1 MSNLQ
6 SGEEVLMRFAV
17 RKKRKIPTMTLAL
30 ILIISL
36 FVYSFWVM
44 ETNLKPTLLA
54 IAEAKATLIATEA
67 INNVINDYVSR
78 SIDPQTLVIV
88 KVDSRGRVVLIQ
100 PNTMEFNKL
109 AADTTIKVQEVLKQI
124 GHEKISI
131 PIGQVLGSQLL
142 ASMGP
147 KITVTIIPIGT
158 VQVKVV
164 DNFEQAGINQTRH
177 MVYLVTTTQIRIVV
191 PLVSKSVMVNTQVPI
206 AEYVVVG
213 EVPSTYV
220 QFPFPLAN
228 EFAGNG
234 HENNQQPNSNQH

>member
-1 MSNLQ
+1 
-6 SGEEVLMRFAV
+6 MRFAV
-17 RKKRKIPTMTLAL
+17 RKKQRVPTLTLTI
-30 ILIISL
+30 ILIAAL
-36 FVYSFWVM
+36 FVYSFWMM
-44 ETNLKPTLLA
+44 ETHLKPTLLA
-54 IAEAKATLIATEA
+54 IAEARATLIATEV

-78 SIDPQTLVIV
+78 SIDPQTLVTV

-109 AADTTIKVQEVLKQI
+109 AADTTIRVQDALKQI
-124 GHEKISI
+124 VDEKVSI
-131 PIGQVLGSQLL
+131 PVGQVLGSQLL

-164 DNFEQAGINQTRH
+164 DKFEQAGINQTRH
-177 MVYLVTTTQIRIVV
+177 MVYLVATTQVRIVV

-228 EFAGNG
+228 GN
-234 HENNQQPNSNQH
+234 ETNPNNN

>member
-1 MSNLQ
+1 
-6 SGEEVLMRFAV
+6 MRFAV
-17 RKKRKIPTMTLAL
+17 RRRRKLPTLTLSL
-30 ILIISL
+30 ILILAL
-36 FVYSFWVM
+36 FFYSFWIM
-44 ETNLKPTLLA
+44 ETNLKPTLLT
-54 IAEAKATLIATEA
+54 IAEAKATLTATEA

-78 SIDPQTLVIV
+78 SIDPQTLVNV

-100 PNTMEFNKL
+100 PNTLEFNKL
-109 AADTTIKVQEVLKQI
+109 AADITIKVQDSLKRI
-124 GHEKISI
+124 VDEKISI
-131 PIGQVLGSQLL
+131 PVGQVLGSQIL

-164 DNFEQAGINQTRH
+164 DKFEQAGINQTRH
-177 MVYLVTTTQIRIVV
+177 MVYLAATTQIRIVV

-228 EFAGNG
+228 EFSGNN
-234 HENNQQPNSNQH
+234 HENSAAEAQH